1 MKRTV
6 STLALAAPLA
16 IAALS
21 LGAAP
26 ASADQVGPGS
36 DRLASS
42 DIGPVNPHLPPGP
55 GDKIQPLDDPDPDPG
70 PDGPGPDGPD
80 VPDQPD
86 VPDVPDDKTSN
97 PTPCGTP
104 ERPSRG
110 PAGGRGR
117 AHARHPG
124 RAGARR
130 RGRGRAR
137 RQDHPS
143 ADLHRRRCRRNRRG
157 YGARLA
163 DGRHRAH
170 HRHRRG
176 VRRPPPDPYR
186 GLTSREDR
194 PHTPLSGG
202 GGDRVSRRPRPGPD
216 ASGCRSR

>member
-104 ERPSRG
+104 EDRPEDPPEEEEEPTPG
-110 PAGGRGR
+110 ILAELEPADEDEDE
-117 AHARHPG
+117 PG
-124 RAGARR
+124 DKIIPLPTCIDAGAGATAEGMELGWLMVGTGLITATGAAFAVRR
-130 RGRGRAR
+130 RIRTEG
-137 RQDHPS
+137 
-143 ADLHRRRCRRNRRG
+143 
-157 YGARLA
+157 
-163 DGRHRAH
+163 
-170 HRHRRG
+170 
-176 VRRPPPDPYR
+176 
-186 GLTSREDR
+186 
-194 PHTPLSGG
+194 
-202 GGDRVSRRPRPGPD
+202 
-216 ASGCRSR
+216 